1 MSSGV
6 IFAHMNNVA
15 IITAR
20 GGSKR
25 IPRKNIRPFL
35 GKPII
40 AYVIEAALQ
49 SRLFDE
55 VMVSTDDAEIAD
67 VARQYGAVVPFMRSA
82 ENADDYATTVDVILE
97 VLDAYRAQGKTF
109 NHVCCLYPTSPFIT
123 VDILQKTHDALI
135 EKGVAIIYPLQ
146 RFHFPI
152 QRAFFLNK
160 EGLIEWADPAAFL
173 KRSQDLAVAYHDAG
187 QFYWFDTKQ
196 LLAHRKLTGLS
207 AGGVEIGEMQAHDID
222 SEEDWKI
229 AEFKYLL
236 LNQQQSKIEE

>member
-1 MSSGV
+1 MS
-6 IFAHMNNVA
+6 NVA

-49 SRLFDE
+49 SGLFQE

-67 VARQYGAVVPFMRSA
+67 VARHYGATVPFMRSP
-82 ENADDYATTVDVILE
+82 ENANDHAATVDVLLE
-97 VLDAYRAQGKTF
+97 VMDAYAERRQTF
-109 NHVCCLYPTSPFIT
+109 GHICCLYPTSPFVT
-123 VDILQKTHDALI
+123 TDILLKTYQVLLA
-135 EKGVAIIYPLQ
+135 KGVAIVYPLQ

-152 QRAFFLNK
+152 QRAFYLDD
-160 EGLIEWADPAAFL
+160 GVIRWADPDSFL
-173 KRSQDLAVAYHDAG
+173 KRSQDLEVAYHDAG
-187 QFYWFDTKQ
+187 QFYWFDAAQ
-196 LLAHRKLTGLS
+196 LMAHRKLPGLS
-207 AGGVEIGEMQAHDID
+207 AGGVEISELQAHDID

-229 AEFKYLL
+229 AEFKWKLM
-236 LNQQQSKIEE
+236 NS